1 MIEIAEL
8 FNNLEDKFTVAQ
20 DETFKQ
26 GVDIKE
32 SFKFD
37 ELKMYFGED
46 YWVTDK
52 ICIKQPTIGQILEY
66 GDTEFYSVVS
76 VLCSNPTSFR
86 LQLWNKGIDWNEI
99 SDFELFTSLIQGMTP
114 NETSL
119 LFGDLD
125 LSKFHKFHDDYRNCD
140 LLVYLPQDEFG
151 DLIPISDLKD
161 TIIIDEYLYL
171 KIVAYLKKMFDINPK
186 VEHARNK
193 ATKKAM
199 IWEDEMNLQN
209 DKNKG
214 GNKNKSFLLP
224 LVSSLVNHPGFKYK
238 TNELKDIGIYQ
249 FMDSAKRLQV
259 YESTTALM
267 KGMYSGFVDGSHLK
281 DRDLNWM
288 RDLSE

>member
-8 FNNLEDKFTVAQ
+8 FNNLENKFAVAQ
-20 DETFKQ
+20 DETLKQ

-66 GDTEFYSVVS
+66 GDSKFYAMVS
-76 VLCSNPTSFR
+76 TLCANPTSFR
-86 LQLWNKGIDWNEI
+86 LQLWNNGIDWNEI
-99 SDFELFTSLIQGMTP
+99 SDFELFTSLIQGLTP
-114 NETSL
+114 NETSF

-125 LSKFHKFHDDYRNCD
+125 LSKFRKFHDDYKNCD
-140 LLVYLPQDEFG
+140 ILIYLPQDEFG

-161 TIIIDEYLYL
+161 TIIIDEILYL
-171 KIVAYLKKMFDINPK
+171 KIIAYIKKMFDINPK
-186 VEHARNK
+186 VEHAKNK

-199 IWEDEMNLQN
+199 IWEDEMNLEN
-209 DKNKG
+209 DKKNG

-224 LVSSLVNHPGFKYK
+224 LVSALVNHPGFKYK
-238 TNELKDIGIYQ
+238 TSELKDIGIYQ

-281 DRDLNWM
+281 DKDLNWM
-288 RDLSE
+288 RDLS